1 MLFNRKAF
9 NSYANQTIQR
19 FILFFS
25 DVFAIVNPKK
35 EGLTVKDWLKQIP
48 DDTRVCDIN
57 LPGTHDSAAR
67 FVLFSGFVR
76 CQNKSITDQLD
87 MGIRF
92 LDLRVEA
99 DGERLKLVHSVIDC
113 RKGRFSRK
121 RLYMDDVLAEVF
133 AFLEQ
138 HPTEAVFLLFKHDD
152 GALPPAPTFDLFYER
167 HVARETRFFTE
178 NRIPRLGEVRGKAV
192 LLNRCDLTE
201 YAEKYNDANSGI
213 NLANWPEQGG
223 YYPDWQVE
231 TPIRRRS
238 GEGTMGTLYLQDFYR
253 LPPREKWQNAVLPT
267 LNGAARHNGLVLN
280 YCSATNGL
288 LGPRAFEKKMS
299 RKIAAFEPAGG
310 RKLGWIILDFPK
322 QETVERIIRSNGV

>member
-1 MLFNRKAF
+1 M
-9 NSYANQTIQR
+9 
-19 FILFFS
+19 
-25 DVFAIVNPKK
+25 
-35 EGLTVKDWLKQIP
+35 KDWLKQIP

-138 HPTEAVFLLFKHDD
+138 HPTEAVFLLSGFVKRFCIGVGKVLYYLSFNERRDPLEREQDAYQRLYEGQHHQ
-152 GALPPAPTFDLFYER
+152 PA
-167 HVARETRFFTE
+167 A
-178 NRIPRLGEVRGKAV
+178 
-192 LLNRCDLTE
+192 E

-231 TPIRRRS
+231 TPIRCRN
-238 GEGTMGTLYLQDFYR
+238 GEGTTGTLYLQDFYR

-267 LNGAARHNGLVLN
+267 LKDADKHDGLVLN

-299 RKIAAFEPAGG
+299 RKIAAFEPVGG